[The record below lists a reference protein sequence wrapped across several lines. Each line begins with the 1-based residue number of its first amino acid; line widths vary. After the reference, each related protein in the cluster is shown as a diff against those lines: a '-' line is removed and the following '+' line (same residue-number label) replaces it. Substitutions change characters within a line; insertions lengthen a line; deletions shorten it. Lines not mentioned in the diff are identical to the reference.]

1 MEDGMGPEEILDYIL
16 GDMDL
21 EILDKTP
28 TQFLCGCSKEHIARG
43 LIALGKQE
51 LQSMIDDGES
61 ITVTC
66 HFCNTDYTYSVDEL
80 KELLQFARIKSASKK
95 VGILGDDDAVND
107 FLGQADDSSSDDAD
121 DAPDNTGDTPQ

>member
-1 MEDGMGPEEILDYIL
+1 MRLISFIILSL
-16 GDMDL
+16 SL
-21 EILDKTP
+21 
-28 TQFLCGCSKEHIARG
+28 LCGCSKEHIARG

-95 VGILGDDDAVND
+95 VGILGDDAAVND
-107 FLGQADDSSSDDAD
+107 FLGQADDTSSDDAE
-121 DAPDNTGDTPQ
+121 